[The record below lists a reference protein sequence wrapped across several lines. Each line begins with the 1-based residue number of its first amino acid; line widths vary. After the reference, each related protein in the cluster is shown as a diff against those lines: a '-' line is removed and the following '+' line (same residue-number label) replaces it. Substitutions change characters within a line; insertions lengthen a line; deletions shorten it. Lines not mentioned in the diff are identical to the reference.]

1 MKKTDELLSP
11 EMITRAG
18 SRKMLRN
25 RQSKYLVG
33 AATAF
38 IMLGTAI
45 PAHAYKPSASDC
57 AAEAERAARGGHT
70 VVGSAAVGAT
80 GGAVFGGIV
89 GGRKGARRGAA
100 AGAVVGGASSGY
112 RKNDVYKRVYD
123 DCMYRRY

>member
-1 MKKTDELLSP
+1 M
-11 EMITRAG
+11 
-18 SRKMLRN
+18 SRNKQKR
-25 RQSKYLVG
+25 YLAA
-33 AATAF
+33 AATTL

-45 PAHAYKPSASDC
+45 PAHAYKPSAADC
-57 AAEAERAARGGHT
+57 SAEAERAARGGHT

-80 GGAVFGGIV
+80 GGAVVGGIV

-123 DCMYRRY
+123 DCMRRY

>member
-1 MKKTDELLSP
+1 
-11 EMITRAG
+11 
-18 SRKMLRN
+18 MLRN
-25 RQSKYLVG
+25 KQNRYLVA
-33 AATAF
+33 AATAL
-38 IMLGTAI
+38 IMLGTASS
-45 PAHAYKPSASDC
+45 AHAYKPSAADC
-57 AAEAERAARGGHT
+57 SAEAERAARGGHT

-123 DCMYRRY
+123 DCMRRY